1 MVFQMSGNLFTQ
13 VFVSQNPHR
22 RKAEKFGRIVDHCGK
37 SMTERMTERLNGD
50 AQLLKPL
57 LI

>member
-37 SMTERMTERLNGD
+37 SMTERMTMTSKDDG
-50 AQLLKPL
+50 KT
-57 LI
+57 